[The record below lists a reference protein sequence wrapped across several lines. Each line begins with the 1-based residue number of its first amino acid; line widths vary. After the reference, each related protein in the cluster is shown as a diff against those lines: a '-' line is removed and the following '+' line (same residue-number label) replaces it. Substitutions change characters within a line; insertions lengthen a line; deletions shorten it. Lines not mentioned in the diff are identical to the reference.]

1 MAFGTIKADGI
12 LDSNGETL
20 NIVDAVT
27 NEAHSTAKG
36 YMSAADKVK
45 LDAIAA
51 GAEVNSVTSVNGS
64 TGAVTIQGFS
74 TANNT
79 KLDGIEAGAQ
89 VNAANTVVDA
99 NYVATD
105 ENFTTA
111 DHSKLDGIEAGA
123 QVNAA
128 NTVIDA
134 SYVATDENFTTADHA
149 KLDGVEAGATADQT
163 KADIDALNINAD
175 LLDGQHGAYYT
186 GYTDTAVSNLVDSSP
201 ATLNTLNELAAAL
214 GDDANFSTTVTNS
227 IATKLPLA
235 GGTLTG
241 LLTVDGDAVRSDR
254 TGSTQA
260 CFSARLNGVEQ
271 ANISAG
277 GTAVFNGNVTLQA
290 NLDMQDNDKILLGT
304 GDDLEIYHDG
314 SNSYIKN
321 NTGMM
326 RIQGTQFQVKD
337 EDGNESLAN
346 FIPQGAVELFYD
358 NSKKLD
364 TKSDGVD
371 ITGELQCDSLD
382 VDGVSNFSN
391 DITLTDSTELRCGT
405 DADLKV
411 RHSGSTG
418 VIENYTGHV
427 YIDQQ
432 ANDSDIILR
441 SDNGS
446 GGIANYIVCDGSSG
460 QVKLLYY
467 GNQKLNT
474 TSGGVTV
481 TGTAAATAF
490 VGDGSGLTNLPAGGV
505 SLGLAIALG

>member
-304 GDDLEIYHDG
+304 GDDLEIFHQGTY
-314 SNSYIKN
+314 SEIKN
-321 NTGMM
+321 NTGDLFI
-326 RIQGTQFQVKD
+326 RNYGDDLFIRSADDIYIQPQESENGIRVI
-337 EDGNESLAN
+337 GN
-346 FIPQGAVELFYD
+346 GAVELYHN
-358 NSKKLD
+358 NSKKLE
-364 TKSDGVD
+364 TTN
-371 ITGELQCDSLD
+371 TGI
-382 VDGVSNFSN
+382 N
-391 DITLTDSTELRCGT
+391 
-405 DADLKV
+405 
-411 RHSGSTG
+411 
-418 VIENYTGHV
+418 
-427 YIDQQ
+427 
-432 ANDSDIILR
+432 
-441 SDNGS
+441 
-446 GGIANYIVCDGSSG
+446 
-460 QVKLLYY
+460 
-467 GNQKLNT
+467 
-474 TSGGVTV
+474 V
-481 TGTAAATAF
+481 TGTATATAF
-490 VGDGSGLTNLPAGGV
+490 VGDGSALTNLPAAGV